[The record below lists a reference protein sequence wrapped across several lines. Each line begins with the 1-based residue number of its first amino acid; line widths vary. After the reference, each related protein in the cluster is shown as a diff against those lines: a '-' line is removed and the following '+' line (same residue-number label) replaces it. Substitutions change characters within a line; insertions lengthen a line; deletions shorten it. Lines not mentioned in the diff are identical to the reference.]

1 MEAKISFE
9 KLVRN
14 LQFMPCIEEIIL
26 KELCKKEKVIQEI
39 ARWFSC
45 LMNCTIF
52 KIGVLQYEITKMT
65 YPDKR
70 NDSEPFMHVSK
81 EWKERLPEGTDVLSC
96 HIRHGVDLSAKAVD
110 ASLHKAKKF
119 FSEYYS
125 NMNFSAYICSSWL
138 LYPPMQEVL
147 GEKSN
152 IRSFA
157 SRFKIIS
164 ASPDYR
170 QAMERI
176 FSYTGKT
183 LPREKQSSL
192 QKLALQDKGRL
203 GYAMGII
210 LIP

>member
-26 KELCKKEKVIQEI
+26 KELCKKEKIIQEI

-70 NDSEPFMHVSK
+70 NTSEPFMYVSK

-176 FSYTGKT
+176 FSYKERPF
-183 LPREKQSSL
+183 LEKS
-192 QKLALQDKGRL
+192 KAAYKNWPCKIKGD
-203 GYAMGII
+203 
-210 LIP
+210 